1 MKKSFILGALLLAA
15 VSCHL
20 DDAMYVKVQELDYAF
35 VTESGTYTKED
46 AAGIVPAEGGS
57 LSIRIL
63 SSGEV
68 TISTGEMPAWASLDG
83 EKRFSGDRTLVFNF
97 GPNDGFRRA
106 VIFTAHMDGV
116 EPIQIIA
123 RQAGTVAYM
132 HCDSPYRSAKGSVE
146 SSVSF
151 SVDTN
156 IPMEEIS
163 TSPSAD
169 WLGKPAAATTDVTVN
184 IARNT
189 LDISRKGTITLSY
202 TDGWNNTLTETLHIT
217 QASASDV
224 FGTRLDF
231 PALRSMATAEGKKIE
246 GDYSLTGIVVSDW
259 RSANTEE
266 NPVLTLDAAGDF
278 RNNGVSATVAETVQQ
293 VVDTTA
299 TRRTAYLES
308 EDGAL
313 GFRLVFKDAAEN
325 RLVFGTR
332 LTISLDGAVIT
343 KDVNPERYTLE
354 GLTSDNMLE
363 SETGAVVPVKEKT
376 IAALTD
382 SDIYT
387 FTSLIGLEFP
397 VKEGS
402 YTDIRE
408 NQALYSAVNDNSVS
422 KTDTKRYFYMDSFAN
437 LLVDGEGRAICAP
450 VNMLCTWRKPEGG
463 IPQGAGPVKGIIV
476 HNTIRRYGDAG
487 RYQIR
492 VVDETGYAGLT
503 GASPWKTIAGWD
515 LGKAEP
521 SYGEAGL
528 ACDKREASMTD
539 QHSYKSLVADTK
551 RTCGIS
557 DTYRSIHV
565 FGPITGWWDW
575 NEEGEI
581 TGNHGLAMEF
591 STKDLTGEEIMV
603 AFRFYAGRTGTV
615 TTFQAFPAH
624 WFVEYSIDG
633 APYVPAANADLSG
646 KPYVHL
652 RSIATYTLQYGSYK
666 IPTSVNAGLGASSH
680 AFCLPAETLG
690 KEHVKVRIRPYDTV
704 MSAIPSI
711 FTDETESS
719 SITARTRASDYV
731 SFQDIFIR
739 YR

>member
-1 MKKSFILGALLLAA
+1 MKKSLFLSALLIAA

-20 DDAMYVKVQELDYAF
+20 DDAHYVKVQELDYAY
-35 VTESGTYTKED
+35 VTENGTYTKED

-63 SSGEV
+63 SNGEV
-68 TISTGEMPAWASLDG
+68 TVSTGEMPAWASMEG
-83 EKRFSGDRTLVFNF
+83 KMSFNGDQTLVFSF
-97 GPNDGFRRA
+97 GPNAGFRRA
-106 VIFTAHMDGV
+106 VSLTARMDGMAPV
-116 EPIQIIA
+116 QILA
-123 RQAGTVAYM
+123 RQAGTLAYM
-132 HCDSPYRSAKGSVE
+132 RCDSPYKSARGSAE

-163 TSPSAD
+163 ISTSAD
-169 WLGKPAAATTDVTVN
+169 WLGKPAAETTDVTAN

-189 LDISRKGTITLSY
+189 LDVSRKATITLSY
-202 TDGWNNTLTETLHIT
+202 TDGWNTTLTETLHIT

-224 FGTRLDF
+224 FGTLLDF
-231 PALRSMATAEGKKIE
+231 PALRSMATEDGKKVE

-259 RSANTEE
+259 RSANMEE

-278 RNNGVSATVAETVQQ
+278 RNNGVSAAVAETVQQ

-299 TRRTAYLES
+299 SRRTAYLES
-308 EDGAL
+308 EDGTY
-313 GFRLVFKDAAEN
+313 GFKLVFKDAAEN

-332 LTISLDGAVIT
+332 LTVSLDGAVVT
-343 KDVNPERYTLE
+343 KETNPERYTLG

-363 SETGAVVPVKEKT
+363 SETGALVPVKERT
-376 IAALTD
+376 ISALTD

-387 FTSLIGLEFP
+387 FTSLLGLEFP

-402 YTDIRE
+402 YSDIRE
-408 NQALYSAVNDNSVS
+408 NHALYSAINDNSVS

-492 VVDETGYAGLT
+492 VVDETGYEGLT

-521 SYGEAGL
+521 SYGEASL
-528 ACDKREASMTD
+528 SCEKREASMTD
-539 QHSYKSLVADTK
+539 QHSYKSLVAATK

-575 NEEGEI
+575 DEDGGV
-581 TGNHGLAMEF
+581 TDNHGLTMEF
-591 STKDLTGEEIMV
+591 STKGLTGEEIML

-633 APYVPAANADLSG
+633 APYVPATNADLSG

-680 AFCLPAETLG
+680 AFCLPAEALG
-690 KEHVKVRIRPYDTV
+690 KEKVKVRIRPYDTV

-719 SITARTRASDYV
+719 TITAQTRASDYV

>member
-1 MKKSFILGALLLAA
+1 MKKSFILSILLFAA
-15 VSCHL
+15 VSCNL
-20 DDAMYVKVQELDYAF
+20 DDAMYVEVRELDYAF

-57 LSIRIL
+57 LGIRIL
-63 SSGEV
+63 SSGDV
-68 TISTGEMPAWASLDG
+68 TISAEEMPAWASMEG
-83 EKRFSGDRTLVFNF
+83 NKSFNGDQTLLFNF
-97 GPNDGFRRA
+97 GPNAGFRRA
-106 VIFTAHMDGV
+106 VILTANMDGV
-116 EPIQIIA
+116 EPVQIIV

-132 HCDSPYRSAKGSVE
+132 HCDSPYKSAKGS
-146 SSVSF
+146 SSSTVSF
-151 SVDTN
+151 PIDTN
-156 IPMEEIS
+156 IPFEEIS
-163 TSPSAD
+163 LNASED
-169 WLGKPAAATTDVTVN
+169 WLGTPSATANEVTAS
-184 IARNT
+184 IEKST
-189 LDISRKGTITLSY
+189 LNASRKATITLSY
-202 TDGWNNTLTETLHIT
+202 TDGWNETLSETLHIT
-217 QASASDV
+217 QASVNDV
-224 FGTRLDF
+224 FGTLLDF
-231 PALRSMATAEGKKIE
+231 PALRAMATAEGKRIE

-259 RSANTEE
+259 RSANMEE

-278 RNNGVSATVAETVQQ
+278 RNDGVSAAVTETVQQ

-299 TRRTAYLES
+299 SRRTAYLES
-308 EDGAL
+308 EDGSMGL
-313 GFRLVFKDAAEN
+313 RLVFKEAAEN

-343 KDVNPERYTLE
+343 KENDPERYTL
-354 GLTSDNMLE
+354 GSLTSDNMLE
-363 SETGAVVPVKEKT
+363 SETGAAVPVKEKR
-376 IAALTD
+376 IADLTD

-387 FTSLIGLEFP
+387 FTSLRGLEFP

-402 YTDIRE
+402 YTDVRE
-408 NQALYSAVNDNSVS
+408 NHALYSSINDNSVS

-437 LLVDGEGRAICAP
+437 LMVDDQGKAICAP
-450 VNMLCTWRKPEGG
+450 VNMLCRWRKPEGG
-463 IPQGAGPVKGIIV
+463 IPQGAGTVNGIIV
-476 HNTIRRYGDAG
+476 HNTIKRYGDAG

-503 GASPWKTIAGWD
+503 GESPWKIIAGWD

-521 SYGEAGL
+521 SYGEASL
-528 ACDKREASMTD
+528 ESEKADASMTD
-539 QHSYKSLVADTK
+539 QHSYKSLIAGTK

-557 DTYRSIHV
+557 DTYRSIHL
-565 FGPITGWWDW
+565 FGPITGWWNW

-581 TGNHGLAMEF
+581 TGNNGLTMEF
-591 STKDLTGEEIMV
+591 STKDLSGEEIMV

-615 TTFQAFPAH
+615 TTFQAFPSH

-633 APYVPAANADLSG
+633 APYTPATNADLSG

-652 RSIATYTLQYGSYK
+652 RSMATYTLQYGSYK

-680 AFCLPAETLG
+680 AFCLPAEAFG
-690 KEHVKVRIRPYDTV
+690 KENVKVRIRPYDTV

-711 FTDETESS
+711 FTDEIESS
-719 SITARTRASDYV
+719 SITAQTRASDYV